1 MKSLIIEECSAED
14 RKIVLDGLYNFNME
28 QVPST
33 NPENWIP
40 YEYIV
45 RNENR
50 EIIAGILSTLGYWN
64 GLEIKILWV
73 KEEFRKSGIGTK
85 LLIEI
90 ENNAKAKGAIISF
103 LDTFD
108 FQAKDFYLKNG
119 YTIFGI
125 LDDFPIGHKRYYL
138 QKRL

>member
-1 MKSLIIEECSAED
+1 MKSIIIEECSAED
-14 RKIVLDGLYNFNME
+14 RKIVLDGLYNFNMK
-28 QVPST
+28 QVPAT

-50 EIIAGILSTLGYWN
+50 KIIAGILSTLGYWN

-73 KEEFRKSGIGTK
+73 NEDYRKSGIGTK
-85 LLIEI
+85 LLTET

-125 LDDFPIGHKRYYL
+125 LDDFPAGHKRYYL

>member
-85 LLIEI
+85 LLIET

>member
-1 MKSLIIEECSAED
+1 LKSLIIEECSAED

>member
-1 MKSLIIEECSAED
+1 MRLLNIEECSAEE
-14 RKIVLDGLYNFNME
+14 RKIVLDGLYNYNME
-28 QVPST
+28 QVPAT

-40 YEYIV
+40 FEYVV
-45 RNENR
+45 RNEDQ

-73 KEEFRKSGIGTK
+73 NEDYRKSGIGTK
-85 LLIEI
+85 LLTET

-119 YTIFGI
+119 YSIFGI
-125 LDDFPIGHKRYYL
+125 LDDFPAGHKRYYL

>member
-1 MKSLIIEECSAED
+1 LKSLIIEECSAED

-85 LLIEI
+85 LLIET

>member
-1 MKSLIIEECSAED
+1 
-14 RKIVLDGLYNFNME
+14 ME

-85 LLIEI
+85 LLIET

>member
-1 MKSLIIEECSAED
+1 MKSIIIEECSAED
-14 RKIVLDGLYNFNME
+14 RKIVLDGLYNFNMK
-28 QVPST
+28 QVPAT

-45 RNENR
+45 RNENL

-85 LLIEI
+85 LLIET

-125 LDDFPIGHKRYYL
+125 LDDFPDGHKRYHL

>member
-1 MKSLIIEECSAED
+1 MKSIIIEECSAED
-14 RKIVLDGLYNFNME
+14 RKIVLDGLYHYNLK
-28 QVPST
+28 QVPPT
-33 NPENWIP
+33 NPDSWIP

-45 RNENR
+45 RNENL

-73 KEEFRKSGIGTK
+73 KEEYRKSGIGTK
-85 LLIEI
+85 LLIET
-90 ENNAKAKGAIISF
+90 ENNAKAKGAVISF

-125 LDDFPIGHKRYYL
+125 LDDFPAGHKRYYL

>member
-1 MKSLIIEECSAED
+1 MKSIIIEECSAED
-14 RKIVLDGLYNFNME
+14 RKIVLDGLFNYNMKH
-28 QVPST
+28 VSAT
-33 NPENWIP
+33 NPENWIQ

-45 RNENR
+45 RNENL

-85 LLIEI
+85 LLIET

-119 YTIFGI
+119 YTIFGV

-138 QKRL
+138 QKKL

>member
-1 MKSLIIEECSAED
+1 MKSLIIEECSGED
-14 RKIVLDGLYNFNME
+14 RKIVLDGLYNYNMK

-40 YEYIV
+40 YEYII

-50 EIIAGILSTLGYWN
+50 EIIAGILSILGYWN

-73 KEEFRKSGIGTK
+73 KEEYRKSGIGTK
-85 LLIEI
+85 LLIET

-125 LDDFPIGHKRYYL
+125 LDDFPTGHKRYYL

>member
-1 MKSLIIEECSAED
+1 LKSLIIEECSGED
-14 RKIVLDGLYNFNME
+14 RKIVLDGLYNYNMK

-40 YEYIV
+40 YEYII

-50 EIIAGILSTLGYWN
+50 EIIAGILSILGYWN

-73 KEEFRKSGIGTK
+73 KEEYRKSGIGTK
-85 LLIEI
+85 LLIET

-125 LDDFPIGHKRYYL
+125 LDDFPTGHKRYYL